1 MLAFSRLFCDH
12 ATLPG
17 NLFPPS
23 KNRSFTVNPAITEQ
37 VNCVPKRA
45 TSARLDAQ
53 PEGPCLLSIEFWDFF
68 NPDTSSRQQ

>member
-1 MLAFSRLFCDH
+1 MLAFSRLCCDH
-12 ATLPG
+12 ATLSG
-17 NLFPPS
+17 YMFLPS

-45 TSARLDAQ
+45 NSGRLDAK
-53 PEGPCLLSIEFWDFF
+53 PEGRGLLSIEFEDFF